1 MYLWPPSRN
10 SLSLLSETSHGSL
23 ANPITPA
30 PSPPCTYMCMS
41 ILTPLCSLFSRCS
54 ARCIHHARCLHTR
67 LGSTRLAPRLARAC
81 PNVRT
86 AHDHVKRDCFPAA
99 AVTPPSGVSRIAP
112 ALALPRIYPPR
123 MAAGMYIA
131 AELSPHAALCTRS
144 RTFAHARL
152 SRCDFPKHTFI
163 CTSLPHLT
171 SSS

>member
-1 MYLWPPSRN
+1 
-10 SLSLLSETSHGSL
+10 
-23 ANPITPA
+23 
-30 PSPPCTYMCMS
+30 MCMS
-41 ILTPLCSLFSRCS
+41 ILSRPALLVLPAFGEHLCAACSRD
-54 ARCIHHARCLHTR
+54 A
-67 LGSTRLAPRLARAC
+67 
-81 PNVRT
+81 
-86 AHDHVKRDCFPAA
+86 AHGAYTMPAA
-99 AVTPPSGVSRIAP
+99 CPPSGVSRIAP

>member
-30 PSPPCTYMCMS
+30 PSPPCTYMC
-41 ILTPLCSLFSRCS
+41 ILFSRCS

-86 AHDHVKRDCFPAA
+86 AHDHVKRDCLPAA